1 MLTKFKSKKIT
12 SLGLGIILNFLAFP
26 VLTLPPQDIA
36 HQAKKITVKIT
47 GSDLEQSGVLLS
59 QDENQ
64 YWVLT
69 CTPKQKSA
77 FNKAQIITSDNQSH
91 NILSNQIIELEQFP
105 VTLIP
110 VKVERSY
117 ETAILGDSNVIQ
129 QGERVYLAGFI
140 QPSRNPEEKLPQFF
154 FTDGIISSVVE
165 RLKSSSFTYTN
176 QIYPGMEGNPIF
188 NDQGALIG
196 LYCQNYPIANRQ
208 KKDIQL
214 NWGIPIYLLTELA
227 QQKGLTFGFSP
238 FGSPPPSFE
247 P

>member
-1 MLTKFKSKKIT
+1 M
-12 SLGLGIILNFLAFP
+12 
-26 VLTLPPQDIA
+26 
-36 HQAKKITVKIT
+36 
-47 GSDLEQSGVLLS
+47 
-59 QDENQ
+59 
-64 YWVLT
+64 
-69 CTPKQKSA
+69 
-77 FNKAQIITSDNQSH
+77 
-91 NILSNQIIELEQFP
+91 
-105 VTLIP
+105 TLIP